1 MARLQP
7 QKNGAHYR
15 NCRAYIDKY
24 PDLRYAKYMK
34 KVRLDVLMVERG
46 LVESRQQA
54 QRLVMAGEVF
64 IGESRADKPAQAVLP
79 DAPVHVRARLPF
91 VSRGGLKLDAALK
104 QFGLNVTEYV
114 CADVGASTGG
124 FTDCLLQHGA
134 ARVYAID
141 VGYGQLDWRLRQDAR
156 VVVMERVNARFLE
169 TLPEPIDL
177 AVADVSFI
185 SLDIIL
191 AAVLNWL
198 KDAGQ
203 IVALVKPQ
211 FEAGRA
217 QVGKGGVVRDPAI
230 HRQVLLKVLSW
241 AMAHTLQP
249 VGLIPSP
256 ITGPAGNVEF
266 LVHLRQASGPDAP
279 VESMIETCLAAVP

>member
-1 MARLQP
+1 
-7 QKNGAHYR
+7 
-15 NCRAYIDKY
+15 
-24 PDLRYAKYMK
+24 MK

-54 QRLVMAGEVF
+54 QRLIMAGEVF
-64 IGESRADKPAQAVLP
+64 IGESRADKPAQAVSP
-79 DAPVHVRARLPF
+79 DVSVHVRAPLPF
-91 VSRGGLKLDAALK
+91 VSRGGLKLDAALN
-104 QFGLNVTEYV
+104 QFSLNVAGYV

-124 FTDCLLQHGA
+124 FTDCMLQRGA
-134 ARVYAID
+134 AKVYAID

-177 AVADVSFI
+177 AVIDVSFI

-191 AAVLNWL
+191 PAVLGWL

-203 IVALVKPQ
+203 IVALIKPQ
-211 FEAGRA
+211 FEAGRE

-230 HRQVLLKVLSW
+230 HRQVLSQVLNW
-241 AMAHTLQP
+241 AVAHALQP
-249 VGLIPSP
+249 VGLMPSP

-266 LVHLRQASGPDAP
+266 LVHLRQASEPGAP
-279 VESMIETCLAAVP
+279 VESMVETCLSAGH